1 MNHYLFESLNDDM
14 DGEDF
19 IVGANSYTEAR
30 EIAQNIF
37 GKRVRFWRELTE
49 EEAEI
54 SGLDEY

>member
-19 IVGANSYTEAR
+19 IICASSYAEAR
-30 EIAQNIF
+30 EKAQKIF
-37 GKRVRFWRELTE
+37 GKRIRFWHELTE
-49 EEAEI
+49 EDAEN